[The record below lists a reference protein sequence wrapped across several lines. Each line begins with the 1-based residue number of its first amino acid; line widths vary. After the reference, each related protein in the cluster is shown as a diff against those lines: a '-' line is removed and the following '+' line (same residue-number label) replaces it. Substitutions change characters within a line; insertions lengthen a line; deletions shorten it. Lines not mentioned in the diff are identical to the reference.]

1 MKELNYMKTNLIA
14 NLPTFI
20 CNTVKLICNTEYC
33 KVCCNSAGPCV
44 VCQVSARFF
53 YFLMPTSQNY
63 TKRIIRLRLGK
74 YSPICTL
81 PEANNC

>member
-1 MKELNYMKTNLIA
+1 MRQGKLLLFELQLLLELPLQLLQVQSVDMKVPMKELNYIKTNLIA
-14 NLPTFI
+14 NLRTFI

-53 YFLMPTSQNY
+53 TF
-63 TKRIIRLRLGK
+63 
-74 YSPICTL
+74 
-81 PEANNC
+81 